1 MKYRILPSTDGKC
14 PYCGSDFIFEVGEEE
29 RKKIQSELPDRPVK
43 VWKCYTCNKYFYT
56 EE

>member
-1 MKYRILPSTDGKC
+1 MKYRMMPSTEGRC
-14 PYCGSDFIFEVGEEE
+14 PYCESDFFFEIGEEE
-29 RKKIQSELPDRPVK
+29 RKKIQSELPDRPVR